1 MKTKFFIETL
11 KCLCGLYVF
20 FGLPIVFGLGVVWAT
35 AITIFAI
42 LVYLHRDKIFKENG
56 ESVVI
61 IIFGI
66 FAILASLF
74 EETYSD
80 YGDSLGTVLRS
91 EPVWWLLGFGL
102 FIIISGLISVKWHR

>member
-1 MKTKFFIETL
+1 MKTKLVINIL
-11 KCLCGLYVF
+11 KFLCGLYIF
-20 FGLPIVFGLGVVWAT
+20 FVLPIMFGFGVGWAT
-35 AITIFAI
+35 AITLLAI
-42 LVYLHRDKIFKENG
+42 LVYLYRDIVLKENG
-56 ESVVI
+56 GSSVI
-61 IIFGI
+61 ILFGL